1 MLPPQTNAEQI
12 LANDARK
19 RRRMEAAQTTAEL
32 DALAHE
38 LRAEGLTWEAI
49 AERIGYAN
57 GAIARRAALRHNPSA
72 ANTPSE
78 G

>member
-1 MLPPQTNAEQI
+1 MLPPQTDAEQI

-32 DALAHE
+32 DALAYE
-38 LRAEGLTWEAI
+38 LRSEGLTWEAI

-57 GAIARRAALRHNPSA
+57 GAIARRAALRHNPPA
-72 ANTPSE
+72 TNTSSE